1 MGVEIYGGGQFNP
14 DADLDVRIQEDFS
27 GTMVWNGVNTTPD
40 QLKSGSRQD
49 GTHSIL
55 GGTGGG
61 TLAGGAQVAGRRI
74 LQGSSAAGVVFRRG
88 STAAAFAFPLSQDF
102 SPPNGYAGLA
112 LGRRFRSYLY
122 QVACRLTAQAVGSVW
137 EVSLAESDS
146 GIDIGATRP
155 GPAWVCRQASNGGRW
170 IVRYRPVN
178 GGAITTLA
186 DSGISP
192 LNSWNVPGIRYVE
205 GLTPRIEWLM
215 NGVIVHA
222 VAGFANMPTYPG
234 GGLTEPGWTAMYG
247 WAAGVGSIAQM
258 GPALCESRF
267 L

>member
-40 QLKSGSRQD
+40 QIKSGSRQD

-102 SPPNGYAGLA
+102 SPPNGYAG
-112 LGRRFRSYLY
+112 RRRPAPRRSRRKPARSTNLRR
-122 QVACRLTAQAVGSVW
+122 AWLNKLPSLRKSLRSV
-137 EVSLAESDS
+137 S
-146 GIDIGATRP
+146 
-155 GPAWVCRQASNGGRW
+155 
-170 IVRYRPVN
+170 
-178 GGAITTLA
+178 
-186 DSGISP
+186 ISHP
-192 LNSWNVPGIRYVE
+192 LKMER
-205 GLTPRIEWLM
+205 
-215 NGVIVHA
+215 
-222 VAGFANMPTYPG
+222 
-234 GGLTEPGWTAMYG
+234 
-247 WAAGVGSIAQM
+247 AAGRPSK
-258 GPALCESRF
+258 RR
-267 L
+267 